1 MNRKIIKIMLATSMV
16 TMVGSA
22 IAATDTANLVVGA
35 VVLTNCAIG
44 AGVINFGA
52 ALEVATTKGAGTLG
66 STANVDADSGTT
78 ISVICTN
85 GSSATI
91 TADGGAN
98 ALSAI
103 GGAARAM
110 KIVGTTDYLSYDLYT
125 ASGRTTKLS
134 TANSIAYTGTG
145 LATATATI
153 FGRISGAN
161 LAVAKAGIYTDTVAM
176 TITYSP

>member
-1 MNRKIIKIMLATSMV
+1 MNRKIIKIMLVTSMF

-52 ALEVATTKGAGTLG
+52 ALEVVTTKGSGTLG

-78 ISVICTN
+78 VSVICTN

-91 TADGGAN
+91 TADAGAN
-98 ALSAI
+98 ASGAI

-110 KIVGTTDYLSYDLYT
+110 KIVGTTDYLSYDLFT

-134 TANSIAYTGTG
+134 TVNSIAYTGTG
-145 LATATATI
+145 LATTTTTI
-153 FGRISGAN
+153 FGRISGVN

-176 TITYSP
+176 IITYSP